1 MMKEYNID
9 HMEFI
14 FNDSTLFFLD
24 RLVKKER
31 FIGKIEFQMIIEN
44 KLCDVTIEKL
54 FDYLFI
60 YKKFKHDTVLNI
72 IKKYYI
78 YNIPIYEKSVSYFLP
93 QIEVMVKNFEK
104 ESFEETFENIIKYKT
119 FIDKINN
126 III

>member
-1 MMKEYNID
+1 MMKEYNI
-9 HMEFI
+9 HYKEFI
-14 FNDSTLFFLD
+14 FNNSTLFFLE
-24 RLVKKER
+24 RLVKKQR
-31 FIGKIEFQMIIEN
+31 FIGQIEFQMIIEN

-78 YNIPIYEKSVSYFLP
+78 YNIPIYEKSVSFFLP

>member
-1 MMKEYNID
+1 MKEYNID
-9 HMEFI
+9 YNEFI

-24 RLVKKER
+24 RLVKKQR

>member
-1 MMKEYNID
+1 MIKEYNIHHD
-9 HMEFI
+9 EVI
-14 FNDSTLFFLD
+14 FTNSTLLFLD
-24 RLVKKER
+24 QLVKRYR

-44 KLCDVTIEKL
+44 KLYDVTIEDL

-78 YNIPIYEKSVSYFLP
+78 YNIVLYEKSLSFFLP
-93 QIEVMVKNFEK
+93 QLEVMVKNFEK
-104 ESFEETFENIIKYKT
+104 EDFEEKFENIVKYKK

-126 III
+126 IKL

>member
-1 MMKEYNID
+1 MKEYNA
-9 HMEFI
+9 HYNEFI
-14 FNDSTLFFLD
+14 FNNSTLFFLD
-24 RLVKKER
+24 RLVKRYR

-44 KLCDVTIEKL
+44 KLCDITIEKL

-78 YNIPIYEKSVSYFLP
+78 YNIVIYEESVSYFLP
-93 QIEVMVKNFEK
+93 QLEVMVNIFEK
-104 ESFEETFENIIKYKT
+104 EALEETFENIVKYKT

-126 III
+126 LII

>member
-1 MMKEYNID
+1 MMKDYNI
-9 HMEFI
+9 HYNEFT
-14 FNDSTLFFLD
+14 FNNSTLFFLD

-78 YNIPIYEKSVSYFLP
+78 YNIPIYEKSVSFFLH

-104 ESFEETFENIIKYKT
+104 ESFEETFENIINYKT

-126 III
+126 LII

>member
-1 MMKEYNID
+1 MMKEYNI
-9 HMEFI
+9 HHNEII
-14 FNDSTLFFLD
+14 FNNSTLFFLE
-24 RLVKKER
+24 RLVKRQR

-44 KLCDVTIEKL
+44 KLCDITIEKL

-78 YNIPIYEKSVSYFLP
+78 YNIPIYEKSVSFFLP

>member
-1 MMKEYNID
+1 MKEYNI
-9 HMEFI
+9 HYKEFI
-14 FNDSTLFFLD
+14 FNNSTLFFLE
-24 RLVKKER
+24 RLVKKQR

-78 YNIPIYEKSVSYFLP
+78 YNIPIYEKSVSFFLP

>member
-9 HMEFI
+9 YNEFI

-24 RLVKKER
+24 RLVKKQR

-60 YKKFKHDTVLNI
+60 YKKFKNDTVLNI

-78 YNIPIYEKSVSYFLP
+78 YNIPIYEKSVSFFLP

>member
-1 MMKEYNID
+1 MMKEYNI
-9 HMEFI
+9 HYKEFI
-14 FNDSTLFFLD
+14 FNNSTLFFLE
-24 RLVKKER
+24 RLVKKQR

-78 YNIPIYEKSVSYFLP
+78 YNIPIYEKSVSFFLP

-104 ESFEETFENIIKYKT
+104 ESFEETFENIVKYKT

>member
-44 KLCDVTIEKL
+44 KLCDITIEKL
-54 FDYLFI
+54 FDYL
-60 YKKFKHDTVLNI
+60 
-72 IKKYYI
+72 
-78 YNIPIYEKSVSYFLP
+78 PFL
-93 QIEVMVKNFEK
+93 
-104 ESFEETFENIIKYKT
+104 YL
-119 FIDKINN
+119 
-126 III
+126 

>member
-1 MMKEYNID
+1 MMKEYNT
-9 HMEFI
+9 HHNEVI
-14 FNDSTLFFLD
+14 FNNSTIFFLD
-24 RLVKKER
+24 RLVKRQR
-31 FIGKIEFQMIIEN
+31 FIGKIEFQMISEN
-44 KLCDVTIEKL
+44 KLCDITIEKL

-93 QIEVMVKNFEK
+93 QIEVMVNIFEK
-104 ESFEETFENIIKYKT
+104 EALEETFENIVKYKI

-126 III
+126 IKL

>member
-9 HMEFI
+9 YNEFI

-24 RLVKKER
+24 RLVKKQR

>member
-1 MMKEYNID
+1 MMKEYNI
-9 HMEFI
+9 HYKEFI
-14 FNDSTLFFLD
+14 FNNSTLFFLE
-24 RLVKKER
+24 RLVKKQR

-78 YNIPIYEKSVSYFLP
+78 YNIPIYEKSVSFFLP